1 MLYEHQLEFLNLIKS
16 SIKAGNRRIMCVAP
30 CGFGKSVI
38 MKHICD
44 SAKLKHNS
52 SLVVVHRIEL
62 VNQLVERGLNVEMIQ
77 TLSRHLT
84 DANKYNIL
92 IIDESHLALA
102 KTYRKVIEHYSNA
115 VILYFT
121 ATPQR
126 LDGQAFGII
135 ADDIV
140 ISKSAKWLIENNYL
154 APYDYYAPKLLV
166 DASKLSMS
174 QGDYAQSSIIEQMDK
189 PKVYGD
195 IFNEWCKF
203 AKGKKTIV
211 YASSLSHSQRIAD
224 YFAYNGVSSA
234 HIDGNTPK
242 QERSE
247 IIAKFKRGDILVL
260 TNYALIVEG
269 FDVPDCECCII
280 ARPTQSLVIHIQSTM
295 RCMRYKPNKKA
306 IILDFV
312 GNYERHGLPDDER
325 EWSLERIKRV
335 RTKAGDE
342 PKVLIR
348 NCPNCFKV
356 YPASIGVVCPYCQ
369 FNVGKTKEEI
379 EYDEKQELIKL
390 EAFERKTKRME
401 VGMAKTK
408 ADLERI
414 AKERG
419 YARGWVYNM
428 MKIKNIRS

>member
-1 MLYEHQLEFLNLIKS
+1 MLYEHQLEFLNDIKA
-16 SIKAGNRRIMCVAP
+16 SIKNGNRRIMCVAP

-38 MKHICD
+38 MKYICD
-44 SAKLKHNS
+44 SAKNKNNS

-62 VNQLVERGLNVEMIQ
+62 VNQLEERGLNVQMIQ

-84 DANKYNIL
+84 TAPNCNIL

-102 KTYRKVIEHYSNA
+102 SSYRKVIDHYHNA

-140 ISKSAKWLIENNYL
+140 ISKSAKWLIENGYL

-166 DASKLSMS
+166 DANKLAIDK
-174 QGDYAQSSIIEQMDK
+174 GDYSQSSIIEQMDK

-195 IFNEWCKF
+195 IFTEWCKF

-224 YFAYNGVSSA
+224 YFALNGVSSA

-247 IIAKFKRGDILVL
+247 IIEKFKRGDIMVL
-260 TNYALIVEG
+260 SNYALIVEG

-295 RCMRYKPNKKA
+295 RCMRYKPNKRA

-335 RTKAGDE
+335 RSKSDDE
-342 PKVLIR
+342 PKILIR

-356 YPASIGVVCPYCQ
+356 YSASIGVICPYCN

-390 EAFERKTKRME
+390 EAYERKTKRME
-401 VGMAKTK
+401 VGMCKSK

>member
-1 MLYEHQLEFLNLIKS
+1 MLYEHQLEFLNNIKQ
-16 SIKAGNRRIMCVAP
+16 SIRNGNRRIMCVAP

-38 MKHICD
+38 MKYICD
-44 SAKLKHNS
+44 SANNKGNS

-62 VNQLVERGLNVEMIQ
+62 VNQLEERGLNVAMIQ

-84 DANKYNIL
+84 NTHDIL

-102 KTYRKVIEHYSNA
+102 KTYRKVIDYYKDA

-166 DASKLSMS
+166 DASKLELS

-224 YFAYNGVSSA
+224 YFAYNGVSSS

-242 QERSE
+242 QERAV
-247 IIAKFKRGDILVL
+247 IIEKFKRGDILVL

-295 RCMRYKPNKKA
+295 RCMRYKPNKRA

-335 RTKAGDE
+335 RTKADDE

-356 YPASIGVVCPYCQ
+356 YPASIGVVCPYCH

-390 EAFERKTKRME
+390 EAFERKNKRIE

-428 MKIKNIRS
+428 MKIKGIRS

>member
-1 MLYEHQLEFLNLIKS
+1 MLYEHQLTFLNDIKQ
-16 SIKAGNRRIMCVAP
+16 SIRNGNRRIMCVAP

-44 SAKLKHNS
+44 SAKHKGNK

-62 VNQLVERGLNVEMIQ
+62 VKQLEERGLNVAMIQ
-77 TLSRHLT
+77 TLSRHLST
-84 DANKYNIL
+84 ASNYEIL

-102 KTYRKVIEHYSNA
+102 SSYRKVIDHYKNA

-126 LDGQAFGII
+126 LDGQSFGII

-140 ISKSAKWLIENNYL
+140 ISKSAKWLIANGYL
-154 APYDYYAPKLLV
+154 SPYDYYAPKLLV
-166 DASKLSMS
+166 DASKLSLS
-174 QGDYAQSSIIEQMDK
+174 QGDYLQSDIIEQMDK

-224 YFAYNGVSSA
+224 YFALNGVSSA

-242 QERSE
+242 QERAE
-247 IIAKFKRGDILVL
+247 IIAKFKRGEILVL

-295 RCMRYKPNKKA
+295 RCMRYRPNKRA

-312 GNYERHGLPDDER
+312 GNYERHGLPDDDR
-325 EWSLERIKRV
+325 EWSLERIKKA
-335 RTKAGDE
+335 RTKANEE

-356 YPASIGVVCPYCQ
+356 YPASLGVVCPYCD

-379 EYDEKQELIKL
+379 EYDTKQELIKL
-390 EAFERKTKRME
+390 EAYERKSKRME

-419 YARGWVYNM
+419 YARGWIYNM
-428 MKIKNIRS
+428 MKIKGIRS

>member
-1 MLYEHQLEFLNLIKS
+1 MLYEHQLTFLNDIKQ

-38 MKHICD
+38 MKHICE
-44 SAKLKHNS
+44 SAKLKHNA

-92 IIDESHLALA
+92 IIDEAHLALA

-140 ISKSAKWLIENNYL
+140 ISKSAKWLIANGYL

-166 DASKLSMS
+166 DASKLALS
-174 QGDYAQSSIIEQMDK
+174 QGDYSQASIIEQMDK

-195 IFNEWCKF
+195 IFTEWCKF

-211 YASSLSHSQRIAD
+211 YASSLAHSQRIAD
-224 YFAYNGVSSA
+224 YFALNGVSSA

-242 QERSE
+242 QERSD

-295 RCMRYKPNKKA
+295 RCMRYKPNKQA

-335 RTKAGDE
+335 RSKSDDE

-356 YPASIGVVCPYCQ
+356 YSASIGVVCPYCN

-390 EAFERKTKRME
+390 EAFERKKQRME

-419 YARGWVYNM
+419 YARGWVYQM

>member
-1 MLYEHQLEFLNLIKS
+1 MLYEHQLEFLNLIKQ
-16 SIKAGNRRIMCVAP
+16 SIRNNNRRIMCVAP

-44 SAKLKHNS
+44 SAKTKGNS
-52 SLVVVHRIEL
+52 SLVIVHRIEL

-77 TLSRHLT
+77 TLSRHLNT
-84 DANKYNIL
+84 ADDYKII
-92 IIDESHLALA
+92 IIDEAHLALA
-102 KTYRKVIEHYSNA
+102 STYRKVIEHYSNST
-115 VILYFT
+115 ILYFT
-121 ATPQR
+121 ATPRR
-126 LDGQAFGII
+126 LDGQAFGMI

-140 ISKSAKWLIENNYL
+140 ISKSAKWLIANGYL

-166 DASKLSMS
+166 DASKLELT
-174 QGDYAQSSIIEQMDK
+174 QGDYSQASIIEQMDK

-195 IFNEWCKF
+195 IFAEWCKF

-211 YASSLSHSQRIAD
+211 YASSLQHSQRIAD
-224 YFAYNGVSSA
+224 YFALNGVSSA

-242 QERSE
+242 QERTE
-247 IIAKFKRGDILVL
+247 IIAKFKRGDIMVL

-295 RCMRYKPNKKA
+295 RCMRYKPNKRA

-325 EWSLERIKRV
+325 EWSLDKIKKQRV
-335 RTKAGDE
+335 SVNDE

-356 YPASIGVVCPYCQ
+356 YSASLGVVCPYCNY
-369 FNVGKTKEEI
+369 NVGKTKEEI

-390 EAFERKTKRME
+390 EAYERKTKRME
-401 VGMAKTK
+401 VGMCKTK
-408 ADLERI
+408 ADLERV

-419 YARGWVYNM
+419 YARGWVYQM
-428 MKIKNIRS
+428 MKIKGIRS

>member
-1 MLYEHQLEFLNLIKS
+1 MLYEHQLTFLNDIKQ
-16 SIKAGNRRIMCVAP
+16 SIKAGNRKIMCVAP

-38 MKHICD
+38 MKHICE
-44 SAKLKHNS
+44 SARLKHNS

-92 IIDESHLALA
+92 IIDEAHLALA

-140 ISKSAKWLIENNYL
+140 ISKSAKWLIANGYL

-166 DASKLSMS
+166 DASKLSLA
-174 QGDYAQSSIIEQMDK
+174 QGEYLQSDIIEQMDK

-203 AKGKKTIV
+203 AKDKKTIV
-211 YASSLSHSQRIAD
+211 YASSLSHSQRIVD
-224 YFAYNGVSSA
+224 YFASNNVSAA
-234 HIDGNTPK
+234 HIDGNTNK
-242 QERSE
+242 AERNE
-247 IIAKFKRGDILVL
+247 IIEKFKRGEIMVL
-260 TNYALIVEG
+260 SNYALIVEG

-295 RCMRYKPNKKA
+295 RCMRFKPNKRA

-325 EWSLERIKRV
+325 EWSLDRIKRV
-335 RTKAGDE
+335 RVSANDE

-356 YPASIGVVCPYCQ
+356 YSASLGVVCPYCQ

-390 EAFERKTKRME
+390 EAYERKSKRME

-414 AKERG
+414 AKDRG

>member
-1 MLYEHQLEFLNLIKS
+1 MLYEHQLTFLNDIKQ
-16 SIKAGNRRIMCVAP
+16 SIRNGNRRIMCVAP

-38 MKHICD
+38 MKHICE

-62 VNQLVERGLNVEMIQ
+62 VNQLEERGLNVEMVQ

-84 DANKYNIL
+84 AAPKYKIL
-92 IIDESHLALA
+92 IIDEAHLALA
-102 KTYRKVIEHYSNA
+102 ASYRKIINHYSNSI
-115 VILYFT
+115 ILYFT

-140 ISKSAKWLIENNYL
+140 ISKSAKWLINNGYL

-166 DASKLSMS
+166 DANKLSIA
-174 QGDYAQSSIIEQMDK
+174 QGDYSQSSIIEQMDK

-195 IFNEWCKF
+195 IFTEWNKF
-203 AKGKKTIV
+203 AAGKKTIV

-224 YFAYNGVSSA
+224 YFNARGVSAA

-242 QERSE
+242 AERTQ
-247 IIAKFKRGDILVL
+247 IITKFKSGEIMVL
-260 TNYALIVEG
+260 SNYALIVEG

-295 RCMRYKPNKKA
+295 RCMRYKPNKRA

-325 EWSLERIKRV
+325 EWSLEIIKRV
-335 RTKAGDE
+335 RSKSDDE

-356 YPASIGVVCPYCQ
+356 YPASMGVVCPYCN

-390 EAFERKTKRME
+390 EAYERKSKRME

>member
-1 MLYEHQLEFLNLIKS
+1 MLYEHQLEFLNLIKD
-16 SIKAGNRRIMCVAP
+16 SIRNGNKRIMCVAP
-30 CGFGKSVI
+30 CGFGKSVV
-38 MKHICD
+38 MKYICD
-44 SAKLKHNS
+44 SAEKKRNN

-62 VNQLVERGLNVEMIQ
+62 VNQLEERGLNVQMIQ
-77 TLSRHLT
+77 TLSRHL
-84 DANKYNIL
+84 NESPIYNIL
-92 IIDESHLALA
+92 IIDEAHLALA
-102 KTYRKVIEHYSNA
+102 NSYRKVIEHYRNA

-121 ATPQR
+121 ATPRR
-126 LDGQAFGII
+126 LDGQAFDII

-166 DASKLSMS
+166 DASKLSLA
-174 QGDYAQSSIIEQMDK
+174 QGEYLQSDIIEQMDK

-211 YASSLSHSQRIAD
+211 YASSLSHSQRIVD
-224 YFAYNGVSSA
+224 YFTSNNVPSA
-234 HIDGNTPK
+234 HIDGNTNK
-242 QERSE
+242 AERSE
-247 IIAKFKRGDILVL
+247 IIEKFKRGEILVL
-260 TNYALIVEG
+260 SNYALIVEG

-295 RCMRYKPNKKA
+295 RCMRYKPNKRA

-335 RTKAGDE
+335 RTKADEE

-356 YPASIGVVCPYCQ
+356 YSASLGVVCPYCQ

-390 EAFERKTKRME
+390 EAYERKNKRME

-419 YARGWVYNM
+419 YARGWIYNM
-428 MKIKNIRS
+428 MKIKNIRG